1 MAQAQQ
7 VHLLRP
13 VPAMIFAARSQLE
26 VKVMMWQTIIHLT
39 FLVSAIAIAAA
50 DRVLGIRYHDD
61 HMARAEA

>member
-7 VHLLRP
+7 VHRLRP

>member
-7 VHLLRP
+7 VHRLRP
-13 VPAMIFAARSQLE
+13 VPAMIFAARWLQ
-26 VKVMMWQTIIHLT
+26 QTIIHLT

-50 DRVLGIRYHDD
+50 DRVLGIRYHDE

>member
-1 MAQAQQ
+1 
-7 VHLLRP
+7 
-13 VPAMIFAARSQLE
+13 MIFAARWLQ
-26 VKVMMWQTIIHLT
+26 QTIIHLT